1 MEQQIPP
8 NIDPTEDKG
17 PKIMGVLWAL
27 TGFTTLVVAAR
38 LYIRL
43 VMLRSFGLDDY
54 LIAAGMLMN
63 FAFCAVTTTAV
74 INGLGKHLKL
84 IDPNK
89 MEMVLLLNNL
99 SFLFGILAF
108 TIPKLAIAALL
119 NRILNRNKFH
129 RIMLWFLTGLAG
141 AVSCICIVV
150 LFTMCDPPEAMWK
163 PRLQAQ
169 GAPCRDQRILVDYAI
184 FTGAISAFVD
194 LFLAIYPSTVLMKLN
209 MSLRK
214 KLALCGALGL
224 GSLASAMAII
234 KCVQL
239 PGLMDKS
246 DFTYSTADL
255 VLWTCIEACVVAIAS
270 CIPTLQPLLELIL
283 GKRAMGSSGRGTND
297 RSKNSTFNSSSYS
310 AKRKE
315 SIGFTAVESQE
326 SFLGG
331 NQMESQNVHQLSQIR
346 RTDNVTVNY
355 ERRPGMPGGNKGPT
369 SW

>member
-1 MEQQIPP
+1 
-8 NIDPTEDKG
+8 
-17 PKIMGVLWAL
+17 
-27 TGFTTLVVAAR
+27 
-38 LYIRL
+38 
-43 VMLRSFGLDDY
+43 
-54 LIAAGMLMN
+54 MN

-184 FTGAISAFVD
+184 FTGGMSWLVMNSCLASCAECAKAISAFVD

-224 GSLASAMAII
+224 GSL
-234 KCVQL
+234 
-239 PGLMDKS
+239 
-246 DFTYSTADL
+246 
-255 VLWTCIEACVVAIAS
+255 
-270 CIPTLQPLLELIL
+270 
-283 GKRAMGSSGRGTND
+283 
-297 RSKNSTFNSSSYS
+297 
-310 AKRKE
+310 
-315 SIGFTAVESQE
+315 
-326 SFLGG
+326 
-331 NQMESQNVHQLSQIR
+331 
-346 RTDNVTVNY
+346 
-355 ERRPGMPGGNKGPT
+355 
-369 SW
+369 